1 MTKPDVISLLASQN
15 YTIEEL
21 GHVVLAA
28 PPVT

>member
-1 MTKPDVISLLASQN
+1 MSAENYLLAAEN
-15 YTIEEL
+15 YTFEEL